1 MFVRAICN
9 ILIVVYIAA
18 VRVGRT
24 D

>member
-1 MFVRAICN
+1 MFVHAICN

-18 VRVGRT
+18 VWVGWT